1 MVRNISYSYL
11 PATGFLYLIYT
22 EAYLSS
28 WKSIQ
33 YALWSEIYQALC
45 KMYLGV
51 ESVTLSNGMKLTHH
65 RGEKILQDW
74 FVLELGD
81 LKFNLDIPSFYEDTF
96 QLLTGR
102 VNVFKK
108 MADAFFKIIKQR
120 EEDQLLTTAY
130 FSEEEMQIMERILE
144 EVHGSD
150 DIEG

>member
-1 MVRNISYSYL
+1 MEDLKN
-11 PATGFLYLIYT
+11 
-22 EAYLSS
+22 
-28 WKSIQ
+28 
-33 YALWSEIYQALC
+33 EIYQALC
-45 KMYLGV
+45 KLYLDV
-51 ESVTLSNGMKLTHH
+51 EGVTLSNGMKLTYV
-65 RGEKILQDW
+65 RGEKFLDDW
-74 FVLELGD
+74 FILDSGD
-81 LKFNLDIPSFYEDTF
+81 LKYKLDIRSFYDDTF
-96 QLLTGR
+96 QLLTGK

>member
-1 MVRNISYSYL
+1 MEELKN
-11 PATGFLYLIYT
+11 
-22 EAYLSS
+22 
-28 WKSIQ
+28 
-33 YALWSEIYQALC
+33 EIYQALC
-45 KMYLGV
+45 KLYLDV
-51 ESVTLSNGMKLTHH
+51 EGVTLSNGMKLTYV
-65 RGEKILQDW
+65 RGEKFLDDW
-74 FVLELGD
+74 FILDSGD
-81 LKFNLDIPSFYEDTF
+81 LKYKLDIRSFYDDTF
-96 QLLTGR
+96 QLLTGK

>member
-1 MVRNISYSYL
+1 MEELKN
-11 PATGFLYLIYT
+11 
-22 EAYLSS
+22 
-28 WKSIQ
+28 
-33 YALWSEIYQALC
+33 EIYQALC

-108 MADAFFKIIKQR
+108 MADAFFKFIKQR
-120 EEDQLLTTAY
+120 EEDQLLATDY
-130 FSEEEMQIMERILE
+130 FSEEEVQIMERIIEKVLP
-144 EVHGSD
+144 SD
-150 DIEG
+150 DVEG

>member
-1 MVRNISYSYL
+1 MGDLKN
-11 PATGFLYLIYT
+11 
-22 EAYLSS
+22 
-28 WKSIQ
+28 
-33 YALWSEIYQALC
+33 EIYQALC
-45 KMYLGV
+45 NLYLDV
-51 ESVTLSNGMKLTHH
+51 EGVTLSNGMKLTYV
-65 RGEKILQDW
+65 RGENFLDDW
-74 FVLELGD
+74 FILDSGD
-81 LKFNLDIPSFYEDTF
+81 LKYKLDIRSFYDDTF